1 VLRLIGVGN
10 RWRGDDAAGL
20 VVAARLRAR
29 LPRGIDVIEHR
40 GEPIDLIEAFEGA
53 QAAWLVDAVC
63 SGAQPGTLYRFD
75 AGERRLPAGL
85 FRVSTHRFGLA
96 DALELARALGRLPPR
111 VVVYGIEGSRFA
123 PGGPLSPAVAA
134 AAERLAGALS
144 TELAAAFAP
153 VR

>member
-1 VLRLIGVGN
+1 M
-10 RWRGDDAAGL
+10 
-20 VVAARLRAR
+20 
-29 LPRGIDVIEHR
+29 IEDR
-40 GEPIDLIEAFEGA
+40 GEPIELIEACEGA

-63 SGAQPGTLYRFD
+63 SGARPGTLHRFD
-75 AGERRLPAGL
+75 VGERALPSGL

-111 VVVYGIEGSRFA
+111 VTVYGIEGSRFA
-123 PGGPLSPAVAA
+123 PGEPLSPAVAA

-144 TELAAAFAP
+144 TELAAAFAA

>member
-20 VVAARLRAR
+20 VVAARVRAR
-29 LPRGIDVIEHR
+29 LPRGIAVIEDR
-40 GEPIDLIEAFEGA
+40 GEPLELIEACEGA

-63 SGAQPGTLYRFD
+63 SGAPPGTLHRFD
-75 AGERRLPAGL
+75 AGERALPAGL

-123 PGGPLSPAVAA
+123 PGRPMSPAVAA
-134 AAERLAGALS
+134 AVERLAGVLS
-144 TELAAAFAP
+144 TEMAAASVAA
-153 VR
+153 R

>member
-1 VLRLIGVGN
+1 MLRLIGVGN

-20 VVAARLRAR
+20 VVAAGVRAR
-29 LPRGIDVIEHR
+29 LRGGIAVIEDR
-40 GEPIDLIEAFEGA
+40 CEPLELIEACEGA

-63 SGAQPGTLYRFD
+63 SGAPPGTLHRFD
-75 AGERRLPAGL
+75 AAERALPAGL
-85 FRVSTHRFGLA
+85 FRVSTHRLGVA

-123 PGGPLSPAVAA
+123 PGRPLSPAVAA

-144 TELAAAFAP
+144 TELAACAAG
-153 VR
+153 R

>member
-1 VLRLIGVGN
+1 MLRLIGVGN

-20 VVAARLRAR
+20 VVAARVRAR
-29 LPRGIDVIEHR
+29 LPRGIAVIEDR
-40 GEPIDLIEAFEGA
+40 GEPLELIEACEGA

-63 SGAQPGTLYRFD
+63 SGAPPGTLHRFD
-75 AGERRLPAGL
+75 AGERALPAGL

-123 PGGPLSPAVAA
+123 PGRPMSPAVAA
-134 AAERLAGALS
+134 AVERLAGVLS
-144 TELAAAFAP
+144 TEMAAASVAA
-153 VR
+153 R

>member
-20 VVAARLRAR
+20 VVAARVRAR
-29 LPRGIDVIEHR
+29 LPRGIAVIEDR
-40 GEPIDLIEAFEGA
+40 GEPLELIEACEGA

-63 SGAQPGTLYRFD
+63 SGAPPGTLHRFD
-75 AGERRLPAGL
+75 AGERALPAGL

-123 PGGPLSPAVAA
+123 PGRPMSPAVAA
-134 AAERLAGALS
+134 AAERLAGVLT
-144 TELAAAFAP
+144 TEMAAASAAA
-153 VR
+153 R